1 MFLVLNCF
9 YDRPSQNMCW
19 YQNDNS
25 RSFLHWLPLQST
37 PKPNNVT
44 SYPAETSITQ
54 NTIPAERVS
63 SLAANQV
70 CSPCFIQGH
79 FLLWFLDSG
88 CADVCTPLSAESFG
102 FSDSFDAQHPQ
113 NNTVSS
119 WQKGHKSGFSENTIF
134 FPSCWI
140 LFAAPLPILRSFKMT
155 SFQVCHQ
162 INSTILLFFFF
173 FQSKKY

>member
-1 MFLVLNCF
+1 METAGHFFTDSYYKVPPRQTTWPPTQQK
-9 YDRPSQNMCW
+9 RP
-19 YQNDNS
+19 
-25 RSFLHWLPLQST
+25 
-37 PKPNNVT
+37 
-44 SYPAETSITQ
+44 ITQ

-88 CADVCTPLSAESFG
+88 CADVCTPLSVESFG
-102 FSDSFDAQHPQ
+102 FSVSFDAQHPQ

-134 FPSCWI
+134 FSILLDFVCSPS
-140 LFAAPLPILRSFKMT
+140 S
-155 SFQVCHQ
+155 
-162 INSTILLFFFF
+162 NSTQLQNDFTPGMSPNQQHNFTFFFP
-173 FQSKKY
+173 SKKYY